1 MPIIM
6 TNARKNEFDLHTFV
20 TQSCLIDPQ
29 YKYRDVRVGLLPATK
44 PGQLMYDNSVN
55 AFELAK
61 ELSSQPFYSD
71 IAKDIH
77 RALTKGIDWYEMQF
91 LSGAYRQEE
100 LEVGGHNCPKHIL
113 VDYLMRERWA
123 PKVKSELESFDGTPE
138 HALEIAWGIHHS
150 FEFIHP
156 FADGNGRTGR
166 ILLNYALMTMNQK
179 PIVVWYKDRF
189 EYYKSINK
197 FNENI
202 NEYLGL
208 GEGWPI

>member
-1 MPIIM
+1 MSRIM
-6 TNARKNEFDLHTFV
+6 TVARKNGFDLHTFV

-29 YKYRDVRVGLLPATK
+29 YQDRDMRVGLLPATK

-61 ELSSQPFYSD
+61 ELVSQPFYGD
-71 IAKDIH
+71 IVKDIH
-77 RALTKGIDWYEMQF
+77 RALTRGIDWYEMQS
-91 LSGAYRQEE
+91 LSGNYRKEE
-100 LEVGGHNCPKHIL
+100 LEVGGHKCPKHMF

-123 PKVKSELESFDGTPE
+123 PKVKEELASFDGTPE

-166 ILLNYALMTMNQK
+166 ILLNYALMQMNQE
-179 PIVVWYKDRF
+179 PIVVWYKKRF
-189 EYYKSINK
+189 EYYKSINE
-197 FNENI
+197 FNKNI
-202 NEYLGL
+202 GEYLRL